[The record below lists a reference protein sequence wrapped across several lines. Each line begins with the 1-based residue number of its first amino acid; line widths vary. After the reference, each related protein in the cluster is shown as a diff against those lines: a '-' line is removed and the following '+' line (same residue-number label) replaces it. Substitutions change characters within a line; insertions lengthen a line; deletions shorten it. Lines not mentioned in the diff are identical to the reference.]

1 MLSAPRGVLL
11 WVSGVLP
18 GSTHDLTAAR
28 ELVLPQ
34 ARPYLKDLSSS
45 WSDSNTK

>member
-1 MLSAPRGVLL
+1 VVFRQDPSSGREHPGASRATRCPPL
-11 WVSGVLP
+11 WVSDVLP

-34 ARPYLKDLSSS
+34 ARP
-45 WSDSNTK
+45 